1 MTTPERSALGRA
13 TDYPDTIEPA
23 RLFAIARNGQRE
35 ALAMA
40 APPPFHGVDVW
51 TCWELTWLR
60 PDGRPQVAVAQLE
73 VPAGSPAIVES
84 KSLKL
89 YLGGYAQARFDDA
102 AAVAARIGA
111 EVGACCGAPVI
122 VRLRVGEEIESLLQ
136 APDRLEGESID
147 EVETAIGHY
156 DGPAPDLLATGP
168 GRVAETL
175 TSRLFRSACPVTGQP
190 DFADIAIAYE
200 GAPLDRAGL
209 LRYLV
214 SYRRHRGFHEQCV
227 ERIFLD
233 LKARCAPER
242 LTVWGRFTRRGG
254 LDISPWRSDDPRA
267 AAPAWQRAARQ

>member
-1 MTTPERSALGRA
+1 MTTPERSSLGRA
-13 TDYPDTIEPA
+13 SVYPEAIEPSL
-23 RLFAIARNGQRE
+23 LFAIARSGQRE
-35 ALAMA
+35 ALAMP
-40 APPPFHGVDVW
+40 APLPFRGVDVW

-60 PDGRPQVAVAQLE
+60 PDGRPQVAVAQLA

-102 AAVAARIGA
+102 GAVAARIGA
-111 EVGACCGAPVI
+111 EVGACCGAPVP
-122 VRLRVGEEIESLLQ
+122 VRLRVGAEIETLLPQ
-136 APDRLEGESID
+136 ALAGGACID
-147 EVETAIGHY
+147 EIDTGIDHY
-156 DGPAPDLLATGP
+156 DGPAPELLATGA

-190 DFADIAIAYE
+190 DFADIAVTYA
-200 GAPLDRAGL
+200 GAPIDRAGL

-233 LKARCAPER
+233 LKARCAPQR
-242 LTVWGRFTRRGG
+242 LTVHGRFTRRGG
-254 LDISPWRSDDPRA
+254 LDISPWRSDDPDA
-267 AAPAWQRAARQ
+267 GAPDWQRAARQ